1 MSIRRA
7 KLDDHWRH
15 VIENDYSTRVIDLTT
30 QDLLCITDGT
40 VNISSGICAI
50 VGSNGVGKSALLAAL
65 CEVAGESD
73 ALLSNNQKLKVLGS
87 TLSASITERNTP
99 KNIQIIKNE
108 NGERKKL
115 GDSAT
120 ELHWVEPSFI
130 VNQVYKAISDDSEFH
145 SLLEPLSPIELSK
158 EELEI
163 LQYITSKNFER
174 CEIYEITEYSEIDP
188 LPYFWAQSNG
198 VEYGSESM
206 GLGELSL
213 LTIFWKLRV
222 LPKNSILIIEEPET
236 HVSPKSQRALMD
248 IVAKYSDEHKISIIL
263 TTHSPA
269 IISKIPQ
276 NNIIL
281 INRELNKTRVQHG
294 IRKSQINELLG
305 EPRQY
310 RGLIL
315 VEDRA
320 AQQFLI
326 TLASIINHGLLEQF
340 EILDAKGADSISQSL
355 TSLPKVRTP
364 WLNILGIFDGD
375 MRTAIKP
382 AKFSWPHTFLP
393 GDRSPEYIVRDSA
406 LGSEKFINGLSAK
419 FHKTTEQIHIALQHV
434 EGFDIHDW
442 YTQLPKYLGCEHI
455 ELMRALVEN
464 WLAENHETGKI
475 FIDSISE
482 ILET

>member
-15 VIENDYSTRVIDLTT
+15 VMAHNYATRVIDLTT
-30 QDLLCITDGT
+30 QNLLCINDGII
-40 VNISSGICAI
+40 NISSGICAI

-65 CEVAGESD
+65 CEVVGQSD
-73 ALLSNNQKLKVLGS
+73 ELLSNNQKLKVLGS
-87 TLSASITERNTP
+87 TLSANITEKSTP
-99 KNIQIIKNE
+99 KTLQVINNKS
-108 NGERKKL
+108 GEREKL
-115 GDSAT
+115 GESAT
-120 ELHWVEPSFI
+120 EVHWVEPSFV
-130 VNQVYKAISDDSEFH
+130 VNQVYKSISDDSEFH
-145 SLLEPLSPIELSK
+145 SLLEPLSPIKLSND
-158 EELEI
+158 ELEI
-163 LQYITSKNFER
+163 LQYITNKSFET
-174 CEIYEITEYSEIDP
+174 CDIFEITEYSELDP
-188 LPYFWAQSNG
+188 LPYFRVQSNG

-222 LPKNSILIIEEPET
+222 LPRNSILIIEEPET

-276 NNIIL
+276 DRIIL
-281 INRELNKTRVQHG
+281 INREINKTRVQHG

-315 VEDRA
+315 VEDKA

-326 TLASIINHGLLEQF
+326 SLASIINTGLLDQF
-340 EILDAKGADSISQSL
+340 EILDAKGADSIRQSL
-355 TSLPKVRTP
+355 TNLPKVKTP

-375 MRTAIKP
+375 MRKEINPTNFK
-382 AKFSWPHTFLP
+382 WPCTFLP
-393 GDRSPEYIVRDSA
+393 GDQSPECILRESA
-406 LGSEKFINGLSAK
+406 RGNVEFINRLSDR
-419 FHKTTEQIHIALQHV
+419 FYKTTEEIHIALQHV
-434 EGFDIHDW
+434 EGLDIHDW
-442 YTQLPKYLGCEHI
+442 YTQLPRHLGCEHMD
-455 ELMRALVEN
+455 LMRVLVEN
-464 WLAENHETGKI
+464 WLTNNQETGKA
-475 FIDSISE
+475 FIDSISAL
-482 ILET
+482 LE